1 MQKEHYLIS
10 SIDYEYRKYKKSNPC
25 DAIQTVYR
33 ILSVDDNEY
42 KIVKIYDKYSSK
54 LSRNE
59 IRMSKKNIESSFVNL
74 SVIEDIPEIIRA
86 AIEQD
91 ERNTYGR
98 I

>member
-10 SIDYEYRKYKKSNPC
+10 NIDYEYRKYKKSNPY

-33 ILSVDDNEY
+33 ILSVNDNEY